1 MKILEWMGEIGWDL
15 WVSELKRQ
23 LKDTKGDDVTIRFSS
38 IGGSIFEGGDMF
50 NMLSDHKRDNPGVRM
65 NLEIKSVAASYGS
78 LIAASPV
85 WNEIT
90 IEPTTMFML
99 HNPWS
104 IAIGDFM
111 AMQSEADFLKSAR
124 DMYIGIYA
132 AASERTVEEITEM
145 MNTETWL
152 FGQEIVDAGFANKI
166 IEQPELSDP
175 QDKILTMASMKAKFN
190 DMKKNQKKLSE
201 DEGFNQKRAAA
212 CLRTDQMTVT
222 SFKSNAKLIDT
233 PWDKSASETRWR
245 NHVGVDSNEDLPK
258 ASYTKRFAYFDPDE
272 NDSFG
277 GYKFPHWDFTESNGE
292 FVNIAAVR
300 NGLARVGNSSI
311 PADEKPRVESLLR
324 RYLNKFN
331 EAQDSTGSMSDNNKP
346 VETGK
351 SIQEVP
357 VKTKAELKKELPE
370 IHDEVFNDG
379 VMKEREENKARM
391 AKLAEMKAS
400 EDYKDIPEAVAV
412 IEASMVDGSSIQST
426 ETKISAAMVKLLKKP
441 GQIDSI
447 ESPGN
452 ITGGDPAP
460 ATLKTEK
467 QREV

>member
-1 MKILEWMGEIGWDL
+1 MKILEWMGEIVCEL
-15 WVSELKRQ
+15 WVPEMKRQ
-23 LKDTKGDDVTIRFSS
+23 LKDTKGDDITVRFSS

-50 NMLSDHKRDNPGVRM
+50 NMLSDHKRDNPGVKM
-65 NLEIKSVAASYGS
+65 FLEIKSVAASYGS
-78 LIAASPV
+78 LIASSPIWDEV
-85 WNEIT
+85 T
-90 IEPTTMFML
+90 IEPTSMFML

-111 AMQSEADFLKSAR
+111 AMQSATDFLKSAR

-132 AASERTVEEITEM
+132 AASKQTIEEITEM
-145 MNTETWL
+145 MNVETWL
-152 FGQEIVDAGFANKI
+152 FGEEIIEAGFADKI
-166 IEQPELSDP
+166 AEQPELSDP
-175 QDKILTMASMKAKFN
+175 QDKIISLATMKVKFTE
-190 DMKKNQKKLSE
+190 MKKGQKERNKN
-201 DEGFNQKRAAA
+201 EGFDIKRAAA

-258 ASYTKRFAYFDPDE
+258 ASYTKRFAYFNPDE

-311 PADEKPRVESLLR
+311 PTDEKPKVESLLR
-324 RYLNKFN
+324 RYLDKFN
-331 EAQDSTGSMSDNNKP
+331 EQQDTSASSSVNINP
-346 VETGK
+346 VQAGNLKT
-351 SIQEVP
+351 EVP
-357 VKTKAELKKELPE
+357 MDKAELKKENPAVY
-370 IHDEVFNDG
+370 DESVKDG
-379 VMKEREENKARM
+379 IDKERERVK
-391 AKLAEMKAS
+391 KLSEMKATD
-400 EDYKDIPEAVAV
+400 DYKDIPEVVAV
-412 IEASMVDGSSIQST
+412 IEKGIVEGDTID
-426 ETKISAAMVKLLKKP
+426 EINTKMQAAMVKLYKKP

-452 ITGGDPAP
+452 IAGGDPAP
-460 ATLKTEK
+460 ALKTEK